1 MINNLNSRKDYIIM
15 CPILLILKVNRCG
28 KALKISSLMNMMPIC
43 LNFMHTFKKY
53 NNKLIEKRDS
63 LLKQGEIEIMQ
74 ELKLKHSNK
83 ALEKL
88 VRAQDKT
95 E

>member
-1 MINNLNSRKDYIIM
+1 
-15 CPILLILKVNRCG
+15 
-28 KALKISSLMNMMPIC
+28 
-43 LNFMHTFKKY
+43 MHTFKKY